1 MLFACRCSANFAR
14 QARLGIADGLSW
26 LQVITGPNM
35 SGKSCFLKAVG
46 IIVFLAHVGSYV
58 PAEAATVGLTDR
70 LFTRM
75 SSLQARAPLQS
86 SFMSE
91 LSQIAAMLHCATQ
104 RQVYG
109 RAGYAHCA
117 HAAAAWSLQDL

>member
-1 MLFACRCSANFAR
+1 MSPVEHVH
-14 QARLGIADGLSW
+14 DTTW

-46 IIVFLAHVGSYV
+46 IIVFLAHVGSFV
-58 PAEAATVGLTDR
+58 PAEAAVVGLTDR

-75 SSLQARAPLQS
+75 ASLQARAPLQS

-91 LSQIAAMLHCATQ
+91 LSQIAAMLHCASQ
-104 RQVYG
+104 RQAPLACPG
-109 RAGYAHCA
+109 RM
-117 HAAAAWSLQDL
+117 SLLFRLQVPFST